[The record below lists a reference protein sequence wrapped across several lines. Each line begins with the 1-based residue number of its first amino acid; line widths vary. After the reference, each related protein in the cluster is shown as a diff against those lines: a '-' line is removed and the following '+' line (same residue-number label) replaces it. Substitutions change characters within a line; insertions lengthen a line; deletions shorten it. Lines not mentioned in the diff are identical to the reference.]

1 VLLVQVPEAE
11 PVVREDPLR
20 LDPVTEK
27 GVPAH
32 VTALFPFVAVDG
44 LDDEGLDLVASG
56 AAGHPAFSHSFR
68 TTGWF
73 EGAALWLAT
82 NDPLPS
88 VRLSEDLAEDLPR
101 PPRLRRRVRRNHP
114 TQLAVARSTTHRELE
129 GVERELLPALPLNGR
144 ASHLTLMRE
153 DSNGRWSV
161 AAVPAGELTSTGA
174 RSSRP
179 VADRLGSA
187 RGACQ

>member
-1 VLLVQVPEAE
+1 MLLVQVPEAE
-11 PVVREDPLR
+11 PVVREHRLR

-88 VRLSEDLAEDLPR
+88 VRLR
-101 PPRLRRRVRRNHP
+101 TWR
-114 TQLAVARSTTHRELE
+114 
-129 GVERELLPALPLNGR
+129 
-144 ASHLTLMRE
+144 
-153 DSNGRWSV
+153 
-161 AAVPAGELTSTGA
+161 
-174 RSSRP
+174 
-179 VADRLGSA
+179 
-187 RGACQ
+187 